1 MKLLRHNDPKILCNS
16 YGPLV
21 VGFFVP
27 VNGILAVKVP
37 TPSLPSPQRTQ
48 GLCSLKLFFTTVDD
62 RYYEPPI
69 KSFPFSLM
77 NPNKIARCN
86 ELLIVVKIRNIL
98 Y

>member
-1 MKLLRHNDPKILCNS
+1 MKFLRHNDPKILCNS

-62 RYYEPPI
+62 RYYEPPMTI
-69 KSFPFSLM
+69 DTTSP
-77 NPNKIARCN
+77 R
-86 ELLIVVKIRNIL
+86 
-98 Y
+98 